1 MSSRSGEL
9 AMRPLPSVLLD
20 LHEEQV
26 TGRLVLKRGRV
37 SKTVDLV
44 RGDLVGATSTQRDET
59 LGHFLVSSGVITEA
73 LHREAVQRAT
83 GGGGKLGE
91 ALIALG
97 ALTEAELVE
106 QLALQ
111 SRHKLVQ
118 ALRWPQGVWRFEP
131 VDEAS
136 EAAAGTRLPMIDV
149 VLGGLG
155 ETASPDL
162 DRLARFDGMRFEL
175 TPRGARLEPELR
187 RVFGE
192 GPIAM
197 IAMVA
202 EGAAIEDLERTFGDR
217 VAARFAVDA
226 MMLCD
231 AVQASIGEF
240 GLGTIA
246 SGELPA
252 RPAAPL
258 EGDRPPAAVPVEG
271 PVVAGPDLDG
281 PAPAGP
287 AAAVA
292 AVAAAV
298 DSPLFDIL
306 FDDIGL
312 GEIID
317 GGSMPISLPEMEEI
331 QDEDS
336 GVVSAEEVVIA
347 STEGDQ
353 ASSARQALAAEHQ
366 RIQGADH
373 YAVLLIGRRAT
384 GQEIEAAF
392 TIRNGMLDHQ
402 ARRVG
407 EPRDRARVDEVRAAY
422 AAARRVLC
430 DERKRAA
437 YDRELAGG
445 ELEGGVPLTIDT
457 ELGFRAAEELMG
469 KGQWAQASEILR
481 KVLERSPGEAD
492 YHAALGWAEW
502 MAGGET
508 PAAADAAR
516 VHLNAALEINP
527 DHAGA
532 HDHKGR
538 IDAALHNDDAEALFH
553 LERALDLDPGRR
565 EALAAIEGLL
575 CARGEL
581 RRYERLLKR
590 MLFRLRGRGTP
601 AETHAWVRLGWLYL
615 EHLAD
620 RQAAAAAAA
629 NARKLAPWDE
639 DVAALVAR
647 VEAPAAPATPV
658 RAGWR
663 EALGDPHSG
672 AALVQTTRASGHIDA
687 AFLAASTM
695 VALGTADP
703 QMTAMYE
710 SRRVRAVVLPGKPLA
725 REQWALL
732 RHKQDTVELG
742 GLIELVAPAVHA
754 VAPMTL
760 ADSELDPTQRID
772 DADLPPAFRRLRDG
786 CATLLGVDVP
796 AVYSRVELGAQV
808 HVVATD
814 PAVLIAGD
822 DALTAPERPEL
833 VFSLARAMTFL
844 WPGRTVGGSRPG
856 RVLRAVVMAVFRE
869 ASGTDVGCDDPLA
882 SAASEAVARL
892 PAAARV
898 NARAAALRLLSRGD
912 GLNLSLWARSL
923 ARTADRAG
931 LLLCGDIPAAFAGAR
946 EVGEL
951 DRDLVDFAFSA
962 AHVQLRA
969 QLGLSRA

>member
-9 AMRPLPSVLLD
+9 AMRPLPAVLLD

-26 TGRLVLKRGRV
+26 SGRLVLKRGRV

-59 LGHFLVSSGVITEA
+59 LGHFLVSSGVIAEEV
-73 LHREAVQRAT
+73 HREAVQRAT
-83 GGGGKLGE
+83 REGGKLGE

-97 ALTEAELVE
+97 ALTEGELVE

-118 ALRWPQGVWRFEP
+118 ALRWPQGLWRFEP
-131 VDEAS
+131 VDEAG
-136 EAAAGTRLPMIDV
+136 EAARGTRLPMIDV

-187 RVFGE
+187 RAFGE

-252 RPAAPL
+252 RPAAP
-258 EGDRPPAAVPVEG
+258 AVPVGGDGAAAAGSVAVMVPDMEG
-271 PVVAGPDLDG
+271 PDV
-281 PAPAGP
+281 AGP
-287 AAAVA
+287 AAAI
-292 AVAAAV
+292 AAAA

-347 STEGDQ
+347 STERDQ
-353 ASSARQALAAEHQ
+353 AASARQALAAEHQ

-384 GQEIEAAF
+384 GQEIDAAF

-402 ARRVG
+402 ARRVS

-422 AAARRVLC
+422 AVARRVLL

-445 ELEGGVPLTIDT
+445 ELEEGVPLTIDT

-469 KGQWAQASEILR
+469 KGQWAQASEVLR
-481 KVLERSPGEAD
+481 KVLARSPGEAD
-492 YHAALGWAEW
+492 YHAALGWAAW

-553 LERALDLDPGRR
+553 LERALDLDPGRLP
-565 EALAAIEGLL
+565 ALAAIEGLL

-601 AETHAWVRLGWLYL
+601 AETHAWVRLGSLYL
-615 EHLAD
+615 ENLAD
-620 RQAAAAAAA
+620 RPAAAAAAA
-629 NARKLAPWDE
+629 NARKLAPWDA

-710 SRRVRAVVLPGKPLA
+710 AHRVRAVVLPGKPLG

-786 CATLLGVDVP
+786 CAILLGVDVP

-808 HVVATD
+808 HVVATA

-882 SAASEAVARL
+882 SAASAAVARL

-898 NARAAALRLLSRGD
+898 SARSAALRLLSRGD

-931 LLLCGDIPAAFAGAR
+931 LLLCGDVPAAFAGAR

-969 QLGLSRA
+969 QLGLARA